1 VPKWLA
7 EAERDFA
14 LAPDA
19 RLVMLPQAAS
29 GAYLIRSI
37 QFKKIGSAPALPG
50 FSLVASGVAGDQ
62 SLLFLFESSEDSA
75 STAAALRASGVLP
88 HPKMERLK
96 RYLLLQSTAGSELW
110 IDLPPLD
117 LGHSHIDLF
126 PDRRVLLASRRH
138 NWRAEADADLN
149 GVIFDPRT
157 GRADRVGLGDA
168 ISDLQIDD
176 RGRIW
181 IGYFDEGVFGSSVGQ
196 AGLVCF
202 SALGGKVWEFPAD
215 ADHTINDC
223 YALNVAGAEAAIFFY
238 SDFPLYRIGA
248 DFELTWKQT
257 KLRGCH
263 AFAMSETEILFS
275 GQYDDPPNVAY
286 IGRLDRE
293 GMILVRRAY
302 LLMPDGSARPPG
314 RLQGRGRHLY
324 HFGEDGIYRATV
336 G

>member
-1 VPKWLA
+1 
-7 EAERDFA
+7 
-14 LAPDA
+14 
-19 RLVMLPQAAS
+19 
-29 GAYLIRSI
+29 
-37 QFKKIGSAPALPG
+37 
-50 FSLVASGVAGDQ
+50 
-62 SLLFLFESSEDSA
+62 
-75 STAAALRASGVLP
+75 
-88 HPKMERLK
+88 MERLK
-96 RYLLLQSTAGSELW
+96 RYGLHKSAAGSEVW
-110 IDLPPLD
+110 IDLPPLE
-117 LGHSHIDLF
+117 LGYSHVDLF
-126 PDRRVLLASRRH
+126 PDGRVLLANRRH
-138 NWRAEADADLN
+138 NWRAETDHDLN

-176 RGRIW
+176 HGRIW

-202 SALGGKVWEFPAD
+202 STLGENVWEFPAD
-215 ADHTINDC
+215 ADHTIDDC

-286 IGRLDRE
+286 IGRSDRE

-302 LLMPDGSARPPG
+302 LFMPDGSARPRG

-324 HFGEDGIYRATV
+324 HFGEDGIYRATLD
-336 G
+336 

>member
-1 VPKWLA
+1 
-7 EAERDFA
+7 
-14 LAPDA
+14 
-19 RLVMLPQAAS
+19 MLPQAAS
-29 GAYLIRSI
+29 GARLIRSI
-37 QFKKIGSAPALPG
+37 QFEKIGTAPTRLG

-62 SLLFLFESSEDSA
+62 SLLFLFESSGDSA

-96 RYLLLQSTAGSELW
+96 RYGLHKSAAGSELW
-110 IDLPPLD
+110 IDLPPLE
-117 LGHSHIDLF
+117 LGHSHVDLF
-126 PDRRVLLASRRH
+126 PDGRVLLASRRH
-138 NWRAEADADLN
+138 NWRAETDHDLN

-157 GRADRVGLGDA
+157 GRADRVGLGD
-168 ISDLQIDD
+168 SDLQIDD
-176 RGRIW
+176 LGRIW

-202 SALGGKVWEFPAD
+202 STLGEKVWEFPAD
-215 ADHTINDC
+215 ADHTIDDC
-223 YALNVAGAEAAIFFY
+223 YALNVAGPEAAIFFY

-286 IGRLDRE
+286 IGRSDRE

-302 LLMPDGSARPPG
+302 LFMPDGSARPRG

-324 HFGEDGIYRATV
+324 HFGEDGIYRATL